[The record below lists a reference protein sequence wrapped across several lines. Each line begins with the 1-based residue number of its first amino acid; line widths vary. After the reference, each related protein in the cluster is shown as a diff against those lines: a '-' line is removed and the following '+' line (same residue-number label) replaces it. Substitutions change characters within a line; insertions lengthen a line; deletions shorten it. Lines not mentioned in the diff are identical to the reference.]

1 MDTSRQQ
8 QVGSDASAKQ
18 YVLDS
23 HGKPVSYSVDGSKI
37 TMEISDFILGRVVI
51 RPELIPVD
59 AMVEIIRSKIA
70 ELEPMKNMLGTK
82 SAYDLKILK
91 GTCLA
96 NELEPSKGL
105 EITGRIE
112 SMPRMVQIFGHAP
125 FNAVPELWSPEHL
138 KLMQSLAPCRGASA
152 VCITD
157 KLELMFVGVIH
168 KVCPK
173 SKTLISYEVVDVCMR
188 MIDDSDL
195 TNICAKSASYWL
207 EIVDALNAVAM
218 SQYERATDR
227 AFQFSRYSRT
237 IFSLR
242 TRVNTHPPR
251 GIAGRII

>member
-1 MDTSRQQ
+1 
-8 QVGSDASAKQ
+8 VGSDASAKQ

-23 HGKPVSYSVDGSKI
+23 HGKPASYSVDGSKI

-70 ELEPMKNMLGTK
+70 ELEPMKNILGTK

-105 EITGRIE
+105 EIMGRIE

-125 FNAVPELWSPEHL
+125 FDVVPELWSPGHL
-138 KLMQSLAPCRGASA
+138 KLKQSLAPCRGASA

-168 KVCPK
+168 KVYPK
-173 SKTLISYEVVDVCMR
+173 SKTLISHEVVDVCMR
-188 MIDDSDL
+188 MIGDSDL

-207 EIVDALNAVAM
+207 EIVDALNAVAV
-218 SQYERATDR
+218 SQHERAMDR
-227 AFQFSRYSRT
+227 AQLYEQYSRSMW
-237 IFSLR
+237 SLR
-242 TRVNTHPPR
+242 MRTSAEPPR
-251 GIAGRII
+251 GTAGRKI